1 MAVVQRGVAWQVQV
15 RVGKDPQTGK
25 WIRRSATADTKAEAE
40 KVERQ
45 LLAEA
50 EGNRARFVEPSSDTL
65 AKYLADWTERE
76 RPRLRATT
84 RASYDNAMKHIIPAL
99 GSVKLADLS
108 PRKVQAFLDG
118 MGPRRVTELVRLVL
132 VSALGDAERL
142 GAVAVNVAKRTEAP
156 YRAAPKRKS
165 FTRGEAVA
173 LVEAC
178 AGTRYGHAIAL
189 ALWTGLRRGEICGL
203 RWEDVDWEAPSVT
216 VRRNVIEDGAGRFV
230 EGRPKTE
237 AGEREV
243 PLIPQAVAALRAQRA
258 ALAATGAV
266 PVAGWVFTAE
276 GGGPAR
282 PRSLTVAVSRATV
295 KAGLPDLP
303 MHSLRHT
310 TASLLLSAGVP
321 AEQAAKIMGHRSLA
335 VFYRTYADLLR
346 PAAQEAAAK
355 LARYLEAQE
364 RAQEAASMS
373 AIVSAKGRPA
383 TGIPRRS
390 KRIGN

>member
-1 MAVVQRGVAWQVQV
+1 MAVVQRGKAWQVQV
-15 RVGKDPQTGK
+15 RVGRDPRTGK
-25 WIRRSATADTKAEAE
+25 WIRKSATADTKAAAE
-40 KVERQ
+40 KLERQ

-50 EGNRARFVEPSSDTL
+50 EESRAHFVEPSGETL
-65 AKYLADWTERE
+65 AGYLAGWMARE
-76 RPRLRATT
+76 RPRLRPAT
-84 RASYDNAMKHIIPAL
+84 RASYDNALKHIIPAL
-99 GSVKLADLS
+99 GSAKLADLS

-118 MGPRRVTELVRLVL
+118 MGARRVTELARLVL

-156 YRAAPKRKS
+156 YRAAPKRTS
-165 FTRGEAVA
+165 FTREEAVA
-173 LVEAC
+173 LVQAC

-203 RWEDVDWEAPSVT
+203 RWEDVDWDAPSVA
-216 VRRNVIEDGAGRFV
+216 VRRSILEDGAGRWV
-230 EGRPKTE
+230 EGRPKTA

-243 PLIPQAVAALRAQRA
+243 PLIPQAVAVLKAQRV

-282 PRSLTVAVSRATV
+282 PRSLTVAVGRAT
-295 KAGLPDLP
+295 ARTGLPDLP

-321 AEQAAKIMGHRSLA
+321 AEQAAKMMGHRSLA

-346 PAAQEAAAK
+346 PAAQDAAAK

-364 RAQEAASMS
+364 KAPKVAAMS
-373 AIVSAKGRPA
+373 ANVSAKAA
-383 TGIPRRS
+383 TATERPRRS
-390 KRIGN
+390 KAFQN